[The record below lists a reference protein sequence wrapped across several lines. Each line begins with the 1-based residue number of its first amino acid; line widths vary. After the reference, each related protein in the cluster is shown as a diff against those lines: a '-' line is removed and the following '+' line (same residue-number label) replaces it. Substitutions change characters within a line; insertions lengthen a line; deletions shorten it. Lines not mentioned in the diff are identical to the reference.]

1 MKKKLISEVLFGLLT
16 PRIDMIPILKWLIIV
31 IVSLTACSRQAVRQF
46 PKEVDV
52 DKVELS
58 EKTVDASCDTL
69 IRVPESPGVS
79 IHIYKDY
86 ICKLYFKDNSTPM
99 SFEVWNMDNNR
110 QLYRYDTQR
119 DNLLFPIGT
128 WSNSHLTI
136 NDSVSEKILLFNID
150 DAVKAKDYIPE
161 KKSSHISSTRIIP
174 WNNRLAFLNDYS
186 YKDNIQRI
194 CFTNRNWIYKEKH
207 KYDFNSANVI
217 HGELISNNSNS
228 KAAYVPD
235 NNNTIEILDSGGNKE
250 VLIQLYHETRQEI
263 ASFDLNG
270 TTIYAF
276 KSPAVEC
283 FSSACGGFNTFVAG
297 YIDDDR
303 NHSIVVFDWEGHL
316 LGIFKVGGE
325 IKDLSYSED
334 EKNIY
339 AFERID
345 NFYYL
350 IKYSVPLI

>member
-1 MKKKLISEVLFGLLT
+1 M
-16 PRIDMIPILKWLIIV
+16 
-31 IVSLTACSRQAVRQF
+31 
-46 PKEVDV
+46 
-52 DKVELS
+52 
-58 EKTVDASCDTL
+58 
-69 IRVPESPGVS
+69 
-79 IHIYKDY
+79 
-86 ICKLYFKDNSTPM
+86 
-99 SFEVWNMDNNR
+99 
-110 QLYRYDTQR
+110 
-119 DNLLFPIGT
+119 
-128 WSNSHLTI
+128 
-136 NDSVSEKILLFNID
+136 
-150 DAVKAKDYIPE
+150 
-161 KKSSHISSTRIIP
+161 
-174 WNNRLAFLNDYS
+174 
-186 YKDNIQRI
+186 
-194 CFTNRNWIYKEKH
+194 
-207 KYDFNSANVI
+207 
-217 HGELISNNSNS
+217 
-228 KAAYVPD
+228 
-235 NNNTIEILDSGGNKE
+235 
-250 VLIQLYHETRQEI
+250 IQLYHETRQEI